1 MKKSE
6 KKPAKRTWNTV
17 AIVGVGM
24 IGGSI
29 GLALRKRKLAK
40 SVIGIGRSRASLLKA
55 KKCGAV
61 DTTTTDLARGVH
73 SAELTIVC
81 TPVEQIAG
89 HIREVAA
96 ACPKDALITDA
107 GSTKRAIVEAVNGTL
122 PEGVRFIGSHPL
134 AGSEKTGPENAR
146 ADLFTDRV
154 VVITPVK
161 GNTVTD
167 AKTIAGFWKSLGAR
181 VLGMSPAV
189 HDLAVA
195 ATSHVP
201 HVIASALAA
210 STDQE
215 DLALVAGGWLD
226 TTRIAAGDPE
236 LWRQILL
243 DNRENTLKALAH
255 FQRTLDELRAA
266 IEQQNGVRLNEL
278 LLQGKQRRDAALT

>member
-1 MKKSE
+1 MKKST
-6 KKPAKRTWNTV
+6 KKPAKRIWKTV

-29 GLALRKRKLAK
+29 GLALRKRKLAQR
-40 SVIGIGRSRASLLKA
+40 VIGIGRSRASLLKA
-55 KKCGAV
+55 KKCGTV

-73 SAELTIVC
+73 SAELIIVC
-81 TPVEQIAG
+81 TPVEQIAQ
-89 HIREVAA
+89 HVREVAA

-146 ADLFTDRV
+146 ADLLNNRV
-154 VVITPVK
+154 VVITPIK
-161 GNTVTD
+161 GNAVAD
-167 AKTIAGFWKSLGAR
+167 AKTLAAFWKSLGAR
-181 VLGMSPAV
+181 VLGMSPAL

-210 STDQE
+210 ATDPE

-226 TTRIAAGDPE
+226 TTRIAASDPE

-243 DNRENTLKALAH
+243 DNRDNTLKALAN
-255 FQRTLDELRAA
+255 FQRTLDELRVA
-266 IEQQNGVRLNEL
+266 IEQQNAARLSEL
-278 LLQGKQRRDAALT
+278 LLQGKQRRDAANT